1 MNFITAIKTVLFKKY
16 AAFNGR
22 ASRSEF
28 WFFQLA
34 YFLLALTISVFTT
47 PEQWVPSVALD
58 VLVIIPVLAVSA
70 RRLHDTG
77 RSGWNQLWAI
87 TIIGLI
93 PLLYW
98 YCSKS
103 SNEGN
108 RFGSN
113 PLLPDNIA

>member
-1 MNFITAIKTVLFKKY
+1 MNFTTAIKTVLFKKY
-16 AAFNGR
+16 ASFNGR
-22 ASRSEF
+22 ASRSEY
-28 WFFQLA
+28 WFFLLA
-34 YFLLALTISVFTT
+34 YFLLALAISVFTT

-58 VLVIIPVLAVSA
+58 VLVIIPVLAVNA

-77 RSGWNQLWAI
+77 RSGWNQLWAL